1 MLEKLYVTG
10 LVILRSLLIPGRSP
24 YPADSAAVE
33 GEGYVQV
40 TPNAISF
47 HPAVLERLV
56 GKEGKLALFIPGCLA
71 LAAPFV
77 LFRLKRQ
84 GYSGCRVTSTG
95 EGLFV
100 DASR

>member
-1 MLEKLYVTG
+1 MLKRTYATAI
-10 LVILRSLLIPGRSP
+10 VILRALLPGESHGP
-24 YPADSAAVE
+24 PAGPTAIESEVYLGVLPKNVSFNAADLV
-33 GEGYVQV
+33 
-40 TPNAISF
+40 
-47 HPAVLERLV
+47 RLV
-56 GKEGKLALFIPGCLA
+56 GKEGKLALFVPGCLA

-100 DASR
+100 DARR